1 MADDKKAIVTSCM
14 LLNDIF
20 PGCKCDSEICRQ
32 AEMNHLTEASY
43 SQGWLLC
50 YPTQKNVTNDW
61 MSSKS
66 CTG

>member
-43 SQGWLLC
+43 SLGVASL
-50 YPTQKNVTNDW
+50 
-61 MSSKS
+61 
-66 CTG
+66 